1 MTAVRNLFFCIFF
14 FFLEV
19 CTYFF
24 LIFSWAIGHN
34 LRVIICQYRSS
45 TRSQKWRLLFVQKW
59 QIPTKI
65 CHGLRHCPL
74 LSDYLGSECP
84 ALSGNLHPWP
94 VPVASTVSLFLV
106 VVANFLLSRVCGHR
120 VTCVQGR
127 LSCRT
132 NFQVCCE
139 YYNTKFKFKISEK
152 ISSIWY

>member
-1 MTAVRNLFFCIFF
+1 MTIYSGQKFFLFCFFFRSMYLFF
-14 FFLEV
+14 FF
-19 CTYFF
+19 
-24 LIFSWAIGHN
+24 IFSWAIGHY
-34 LRVIICQYRSS
+34 LRVIICQYRSY

-65 CHGLRHCPL
+65 CHGLCHCPL
-74 LSDYLGSECP
+74 LGHYMGSECP

-139 YYNTKFKFKISEK
+139 NYNAKFKFKISEK
-152 ISSIWY
+152 ISLI